1 MSMMSRNKLSLFT
14 GIDINLRDGVG
25 SLDCLMFMV
34 YQGFFTTFVKT
45 KRFSSSRNEV
55 QTAR

>member
-1 MSMMSRNKLSLFT
+1 MSMMSRNNLSLFT

-25 SLDCLMFMV
+25 CLDCLMFV
-34 YQGFFTTFVKT
+34 VNQGIFTTFVKT

>member
-1 MSMMSRNKLSLFT
+1 M
-14 GIDINLRDGVG
+14 GIDIKLRDGVG

-34 YQGFFTTFVKT
+34 YQGVFTTFVKT

-55 QTAR
+55 QTAC